1 MIQEL
6 IARAR
11 STMPSTIADE
21 ITSVQPINMINP
33 FSKKWERVGI
43 DGPSQNAVYN
53 IRAQEIRDWIEE
65 QPADMWGQ
73 YGIDEIY
80 ESTPISAMFGQNYV
94 FTEEMEA
101 WFTLRW
107 V

>member
-11 STMPSTIADE
+11 STMPSTIANE
-21 ITSVQPINMINP
+21 ITSVQPINMVNP
-33 FSKKWERVGI
+33 FAKKWEKIGI
-43 DGPSQNAVYN
+43 DAPSQNAVYN
-53 IRAQEIRDWIEE
+53 VRVQEIRDWIEA
-65 QPADMWGQ
+65 QPTHMWNV
-73 YGIDEIY
+73 YDIDRFNKD
-80 ESTPISAMFGQNYV
+80 TPISAIMGENYI

-107 V
+107 S